1 MLVLVTS
8 SGAAAHLRLVRR
20 LHVERLLNIRR
31 STSSDLEAICRIHRD
46 AFGAKEGPEIVDLVR
61 GLLEDE
67 TARPYLSLVA
77 ESDREVVGH
86 ALFTA
91 VRVRS
96 LSYDPSVRI
105 LAPLAVAGEFQRQG
119 VGGLLTR
126 EGLKQLDEC
135 GVELVFVL
143 GHPSYYPRFGFQPAG
158 VLGLEAPYPI
168 SSENADAWMVK
179 ELKTGVIQH
188 IQGRVECCSV
198 LNHPKYWIE

>member
-1 MLVLVTS
+1 
-8 SGAAAHLRLVRR
+8 
-20 LHVERLLNIRR
+20 VERFLNIRP
-31 STSSDLEAICRIHRD
+31 STHSDREALCRVHRD
-46 AFGAKEGPEIVDLVR
+46 AFGAGEGPEIADLVS

-77 ESDREVVGH
+77 ESDRGVVGH
-86 ALFTA
+86 VLFTA
-91 VRVRS
+91 VRVHS
-96 LSYDPSVRI
+96 LGCDPSARI
-105 LAPLAVAGEFQRQG
+105 LAPLAVAQGFQRQG

-168 SSENADAWMVK
+168 SDENVDAWMVK
-179 ELKTGVIQH
+179 ELKIGVIQRT
-188 IQGRVECCSV
+188 QGRVECSSV
-198 LNHPKYWIE
+198 LSHPKYWIE